1 MEDSSNGGI
10 CGYCRRQAR
19 RVVANDDGD
28 DRDLDD
34 DPELYAGHVL
44 DEVPLVFEDGGAI
57 ATADERQ
64 RCGRMRSGR
73 PGGDQS
79 RTTAVRRGPRNV
91 RELSASRPP

>member
-1 MEDSSNGGI
+1 MS
-10 CGYCRRQAR
+10 GYRL
-19 RVVANDDGD
+19 GH
-28 DRDLDD
+28 DLDD

-44 DEVPLVFEDGGAI
+44 DEVPLVFEDGEAI

-79 RTTAVRRGPRNV
+79 RTTAVRRGPRNAGCGTW
-91 RELSASRPP
+91 RRRSTRTTPCA